1 MAPKSKV
8 GSSNERTILPEHFVD
23 ILEDAFHGL
32 LGIILFL
39 VALACFTQFAFVN
52 LSFFFTV
59 LYESKM
65 VLINV
70 FT

>member
-39 VALACFTQFAFVN
+39 VALGA
-52 LSFFFTV
+52 LFFTV
-59 LYESKM
+59 ERL
-65 VLINV
+65 LTTAP
-70 FT
+70 F